1 MGHKRPESSNHQG
14 GKRAQEGGDL
24 FCTIRNW
31 GEPPEWISRQ
41 IYSGNQLTAV
51 LKPQKKINC
60 GLLN

>member
-1 MGHKRPESSNHQG
+1 VFSAGMGHKRQEGSNHQG

-41 IYSGNQLTAV
+41 IYSGNQF
-51 LKPQKKINC
+51 NC
-60 GLLN
+60 SAKTTKEN